1 MIKKKVGF
9 RLEKF
14 IKIISKE
21 LKLKENQVKGTI
33 SLLDEGNTV
42 PFIARYRK
50 EITGT
55 LDEVQIREIEDRID
69 YLRNLEK
76 RKEEIIRLI
85 DEQDKLTE
93 ELEEKIKHANVLQ
106 EVEDLY
112 RPYKQKRQTRATKA
126 REKGLEPLAD
136 IIWEQN
142 VFSGVLAD
150 YAKQYINP
158 ELDLES
164 EEDVY
169 QGALDIIA
177 EWISDNAEIRKLIR
191 TYSFNNSLIVSR
203 VKDKDLDEEGKY
215 EIYYDYK
222 EGVLKLPPHRTLAI
236 NRGEKEEILHI
247 SLLINEDRV
256 YEIIEKMVVKNKE
269 NIFANKIRETI
280 EDAYKRLIA
289 PSIEREIRNK
299 LSEKA
304 EDHAIEVFSK
314 NLKALL
320 LQPPLKGQVVMAIDP
335 GFRTGSK
342 VCVVDETGKLL
353 DTETI
358 YPHPP
363 QNELLKSKE
372 KVRTLI
378 KDYEV
383 DSIAIGNGTAAR
395 ETEFFVADLI
405 KELKVD
411 YQGDLN
417 YIIVNEAGAS
427 VYSASPLAREEFPEL
442 DVAMRGAVSIA
453 RRLQDPLAELVKIEP
468 RSIGVGLYQH
478 DINAK
483 RLEESLAKVVESA
496 VNYVG
501 VDLNTASVS
510 LLKYVSGINS
520 RVAKN
525 IIKYREENGVF
536 KSRIELKKVSRLGA
550 KTYTQA
556 AGFLRIMDGDNP
568 LDNTPIHPES
578 YKQSKVLLEDLGF
591 SVAAIKSKDSVEKVR
606 ESLSSINIR
615 EKAKELE
622 IGIPTLDDIISAL
635 KQPGRDPRDGLSKPI
650 FRTDILK
657 LEDLKEDML
666 IEGTVRNV
674 VDFGA
679 FVDIGV
685 KEDGLV
691 HISEMSHQYVNNPL
705 DIVEVGDIVTVK
717 VLSVDER
724 RKRIALSM
732 KV

>member
-1 MIKKKVGF
+1 M
-9 RLEKF
+9 EKF